1 MGHRN
6 PQGLVKFEDT
16 IFSLEHGPQGGD
28 ELNEIKA
35 PRADRVVTNVMTK
48 HVDYFDAPAYEDLL
62 YRLALKTKSD
72 SEEIEDP
79 AFASAAK
86 HLMQAWKAYSSRS
99 GN

>member
-1 MGHRN
+1 MSTPIEPSHDLLN
-6 PQGLVKFEDT
+6 TVKAMY
-16 IFSLEHGPQGGD
+16 